1 MTLTL
6 DGAPVPAQLIT
17 PPKVAPVSFAHFTE
31 PSTASWICLS
41 FVTSTLKNLTFP
53 GYFAASSLFSFI
65 SRLEMYAP
73 TSSKLYAVARPR
85 PDELMNGEGSGVNYY
100 SALRQ
105 RCASL
110 PAGQDE
116 CPIFDLHDLVDNRK
130 GILVVVRRR
139 DGSGS
144 LCQSKSRANP
154 HARFSGRS

>member
-1 MTLTL
+1 
-6 DGAPVPAQLIT
+6 
-17 PPKVAPVSFAHFTE
+17 
-31 PSTASWICLS
+31 
-41 FVTSTLKNLTFP
+41 
-53 GYFAASSLFSFI
+53 
-65 SRLEMYAP
+65 MYAP